1 MKRRMLSRLV
11 FIVIAFASVFLV
23 SHSFA
28 YDIADYYPL
37 VQGFSWTYQETENGS
52 TEEYTETI
60 DGSEDVNGVTTK
72 KQVRDDGAYVCL
84 LFDSEALKL
93 YKEVA
98 PRFGYLIYDP
108 PHGYFPAEAD
118 IGQTSSYSSGWTLYD
133 LSDSPTDGGT
143 IGSSLTLEAVEDVS
157 VPAGN
162 FPGCLRFYYLRQYNS
177 QVTGEIDIIEGTVYL
192 APDVG
197 MVKDEYTYQEYDDQ
211 GVLVDEWT
219 GVKNLVSYNP
229 SGGGGGGDAGGGG
242 GG

>member
-11 FIVIAFASVFLV
+11 FTVIAFASVFLV

-28 YDIADYYPL
+28 YDVADYYPL
-37 VQGFSWTYQETENGS
+37 GQGFSWTYQETENGS

-72 KQVRDDGAYVCL
+72 KLVRDSGVYACL

-98 PRFGYLIYDP
+98 AGIGYLIYDP

-118 IGQTSSYSSGWTLYD
+118 IGQTSSYFSGWTQYD
-133 LSDSPTDGGT
+133 LSDSPVNGGT

-162 FPGCLRFYYLRQYNS
+162 FSGCLRFYYLRQVS
-177 QVTGEIDIIEGTVYL
+177 EVTGEIDIIEGTAYL

-197 MVKDEYTYQEYDDQ
+197 VVKDEYTYKEYDDQ
-211 GVLVDEWT
+211 GGLVEEWA
-219 GVKNLVSYNP
+219 GVKNLVSYTP
-229 SGGGGGGDAGGGG
+229 AGGGGGGDTGGGG